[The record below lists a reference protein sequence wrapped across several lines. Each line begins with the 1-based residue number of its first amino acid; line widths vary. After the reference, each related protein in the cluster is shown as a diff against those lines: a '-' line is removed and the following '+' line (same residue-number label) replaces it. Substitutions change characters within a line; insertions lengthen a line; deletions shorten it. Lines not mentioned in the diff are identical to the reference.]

1 MIAAFALLFSMQ
13 HILGVLGARNAL
25 SKQIMQDEILT
36 PILNDLGNK
45 PTKILLPSEPLSST
59 FIECWATRNNIPSTM
74 IKSDWVQHGKRAG
87 ILRDSTIEKESTA
100 LLVFEGPRSRYF
112 LDLAERIAKR
122 RPECRVYVVE
132 AKSVSPVLL
141 EVDRATR
148 YMITEEV
155 EQEILKPAKNQQTL
169 TQLWSV

>member
-1 MIAAFALLFSMQ
+1 MPPLPFLSGMQ
-13 HILGVLGARNAL
+13 HVLGVLGARNAL
-25 SKQIMQDEILT
+25 SKQIMQDKILT

-122 RPECRVYVVE
+122 RPEYRVYVVE